1 MAERRRWDRQQEF
14 HPPRVDGSNGQEAKT
29 DPVLTKQRQ
38 YIKILEER
46 NRVKKRLAAASKSQ
60 QRKDRLQERE
70 EAFVTAFNVPIASS
84 TSVRGTKSAASLLP
98 TKMAASV
105 KEQVAS
111 TRCRSAP
118 AVGNGGSKGTE
129 PHSGR
134 AKWSR
139 PQAGMAVAVEHQDGI
154 PRFRLTTTSE
164 EAQESELKYDSDE
177 EESCYLEESF
187 EEDEGEEEETLS
199 SAVAQPKELVVE
211 EIGVEEDVTAKNEQS
226 DVRVSGLEEKER
238 VASWGGAKALESSEL
253 SGTTKELFSMIQHLS
268 GSKQRALMDV
278 LHKFESSEQDESDV
292 KALKSSIGDPA
303 IWKQITATLGS
314 AEPIATETAI
324 DSPLEVAE
332 ARKGSAV
339 APLKH
344 DQLQWEDEEANEA
357 KERLD
362 FEQEE
367 KQRKQRA
374 AKVRRAKMMEQL
386 EEEEK
391 EIERLMELKR
401 QERVAKLRALQHEDV
416 DVDTVTAA
424 AKARGQLTQQS
435 DTKAVDHKEQEDEP
449 MVVEVCR
456 DSAAIV
462 PRLKLP
468 SNSEIEAPASVEIRV
483 KLLSTWGQTRAVG
496 LTQICVY
503 DANGEEL
510 TVELDTLRLYDHAN
524 GKPLPKTHDMVRGL
538 QRLLNGVAHTNS
550 EHDMWLG
557 RLTDSESLG
566 HEVHPEKPIGG
577 APLWLT
583 NAHSTSSASTERLP
597 LTSRSNSGLSE
608 WAADEKPT
616 TGSLTRRRRHGDG
629 FNSARSEAA
638 SAKNVDVPA
647 DTKAAAKER
656 EEKQDK
662 VSAAPTVMSLSS
674 WDSLEKFS
682 KTNRSRLPQ
691 TTEDTE
697 VSFAGG
703 SNVPLDAKASTS
715 ADCKVFTTSALL
727 TELRSTGS
735 AVNYSSVASTSAS
748 VEASY
753 SVLASISSKDN
764 GGTAAIHAVSE
775 IPVLPSGRWLRI
787 EILSTW
793 GDPYYVGLN
802 GVELFDH
809 RGELVSF
816 SNAEKQATAW
826 PESVNV
832 LEENTDDPRVPKN
845 LVDGHNFTCDDF
857 HMWLTPFT
865 SGQQH
870 YVLLEMDTLV
880 ALSMVRIWNYN
891 KSRTH
896 TCRGVREAR
905 LVLYDSYPSSLTS
918 GAVDKQS
925 GRGVDGNVVF
935 EGEIRQAPGLVGAGS
950 MEASNEVILFTQDS
964 GILQAIETND
974 EALRVLAREQEREE
988 EDTYTIVETVR
999 STMEIR
1005 RPRTSDTGGQTVE
1018 RNSKNQERDGD
1029 EQRPSRVG
1037 SDGRPMTMATRSL
1050 AGRKSIDS
1058 WVTEEPQQRS
1068 PVLTKVSE
1076 EALEKDSD
1084 DEVDAEQLLHGRRLV
1099 LQLLSTWGDRNYIGL
1114 TQVEVLV
1121 GSRGSRI
1128 PLDVSNVDATP
1139 RDLASLIDGEG
1150 ATCDDTHMWL
1160 VPLQAAAVPEIRI
1173 EFKKAQYLYGLR
1185 IWNYNKSPE
1194 DTSRGVKQLHVTI
1207 DGVAISPKESG
1218 FLVRKAPGVAHFDFG
1233 QLLRFPSA
1241 VEHLRFST
1249 APYLERVR
1257 YPFHAHAYKTPIVK
1271 QDYEPPLYPQGFL
1284 LKLVCWTTWGD
1295 PFYLGLN
1302 GLELYDFSGARI
1314 TEIPTVVTAVPFSV
1328 AELDN
1333 SNGRQP
1339 DARTP
1344 ENLVSGRDKNTWE
1357 AHDAWLA
1364 PLASSLGNPQ
1374 GNIVHLGFDTPVVLS
1389 MIKFWNYSK
1398 TPDRGVKDVDI
1409 YLDDLLV
1416 FSGTLRKAPSND
1428 THGGN
1433 SRFSKTHAVREQFG
1447 QPILFSTSQ
1456 AQVDAE
1462 KRRVV
1467 YCGAEEQDVL
1477 AINEGQ
1483 VMQESLAMYRK
1494 PDPGAEGVVVDLELR
1509 PMTAV
1514 CRQ

>member
-14 HPPRVDGSNGQEAKT
+14 HPPRVDGSNGQEAKA

-70 EAFVTAFNVPIASS
+70 EAFVTAFNVPVASS
-84 TSVRGTKSAASLLP
+84 TSARGTKSAASLLP
-98 TKMAASV
+98 TKMTAPV
-105 KEQVAS
+105 KEQVGN

-129 PHSGR
+129 PRSGR

-154 PRFRLTTTSE
+154 PRFRLTTTDE

-187 EEDEGEEEETLS
+187 EEEEGEEDEETLG
-199 SAVAQPKELVVE
+199 SAIAQPKELVIE
-211 EIGVEEDVTAKNEQS
+211 EI
-226 DVRVSGLEEKER
+226 EEKEDVAAKDEQR
-238 VASWGGAKALESSEL
+238 DVRLSSMEEKEKVASRGEVRALEPSEL
-253 SGTTKELFSMIQHLS
+253 SRTTKELFSMIQHLS

-278 LHKFESSEQDESDV
+278 LHKFQSSEQDESDV

-314 AEPIATETAI
+314 ADPLATETAS
-324 DSPLEVAE
+324 DSTLETAE
-332 ARKGSAV
+332 ARKGSTV

-344 DQLQWEDEEANEA
+344 DQLQWEDEETNEA

-362 FEQEE
+362 FEEEE
-367 KQRKQRA
+367 KQHKQRA
-374 AKVRRAKMMEQL
+374 AEARRAKMLKQL

-401 QERVAKLRALQHEDV
+401 QERLAKLRALQHEDV
-416 DVDTVTAA
+416 DVDTATAA
-424 AKARGQLTQQS
+424 AKARDQLTQQS
-435 DTKAVDHKEQEDEP
+435 DVKAVDHKEQEDEP
-449 MVVEVCR
+449 IDVKVCP
-456 DSAAIV
+456 DSAPIV

-468 SNSEIEAPASVEIRV
+468 SNSEVEAPASVEIRV

-510 TVELDTLRLYDHAN
+510 TVELDTLRLYDQAN

-538 QRLLNGVAHTNS
+538 QRLFNGVAHTNS

-557 RLTDSESLG
+557 RLTDSE
-566 HEVHPEKPIGG
+566 
-577 APLWLT
+577 
-583 NAHSTSSASTERLP
+583 
-597 LTSRSNSGLSE
+597 
-608 WAADEKPT
+608 
-616 TGSLTRRRRHGDG
+616 
-629 FNSARSEAA
+629 
-638 SAKNVDVPA
+638 
-647 DTKAAAKER
+647 R
-656 EEKQDK
+656 EEKQK
-662 VSAAPTVMSLSS
+662 EASAAPTVMSLSS

-691 TTEDTE
+691 TTGDTE
-697 VSFAGG
+697 DSFARG
-703 SNVPLDAKASTS
+703 SNAPLDAKASAS

-735 AVNYSSVASTSAS
+735 AVNYSSVASTSTS

-753 SVLASISSKDN
+753 SVLDSVSGKDD
-764 GGTAAIHAVSE
+764 GGTATIHGVTE

-816 SNAEKQATAW
+816 SNAEKQVTAW

-870 YVLLEMDTLV
+870 YVLLEMDTPV

-905 LVLYDSYPSSLTS
+905 LVVHDSNPSNLTS
-918 GAVDKQS
+918 GAASKQS
-925 GRGVDGNVVF
+925 DRNVDGNVIF
-935 EGEIRQAPGLVGAGS
+935 EGEIRQAPGLVGADS

-974 EALRVLAREQEREE
+974 EALRMLAREQEREE
-988 EDTYTIVETVR
+988 EDTYAFVETVR

-1018 RNSKNQERDGD
+1018 CSPKNQERDSD

-1037 SDGRPMTMATRSL
+1037 SDGRPMTTATRSI

-1058 WVTEEPQQRS
+1058 WIAEEPQQRS
-1068 PVLTKVSE
+1068 PVLTKVGE
-1076 EALEKDSD
+1076 ETLEKDSD
-1084 DEVDAEQLLHGRRLV
+1084 DEADAEQLPQGRRLV
-1099 LQLLSTWGDRNYIGL
+1099 LQLLSTWGDRNYVGL

-1128 PLDVSNVDATP
+1128 PLA
-1139 RDLASLIDGEG
+1139 LIDGEG
-1150 ATCDDTHMWL
+1150 TTCDDTHMWL

-1173 EFKKAQYLYGLR
+1173 EFKKTQFLYGLR

-1194 DTSRGVKQLHVTI
+1194 DTSRGVKQMHVTL
-1207 DGVAISPKESG
+1207 DGVAISPRESG

-1241 VEHLRFST
+1241 VEHCSFST

-1257 YPFHAHAYKTPIVK
+1257 YPFHAHAYKTPIVR

-1314 TEIPTVVTAVPFSV
+1314 TEIPTIVTAVPFSV

-1333 SNGRQP
+1333 SNGKQQ
-1339 DARTP
+1339 DARMP

-1364 PLASSLGNPQ
+1364 PLASSLGNPE
-1374 GNIVHLGFDTPVVLS
+1374 GNIVYLGFDTPVVLS
-1389 MIKFWNYSK
+1389 MLKFWNYSK

-1477 AINEGQ
+1477 GINEGQ